1 MKLVAVSNY
10 FKLMTW
16 MALDVFC
23 PRYFSISGSEVIQ
36 IELQNMAGKLP
47 GPSLLL
53 SPSLSISVALWTH
66 SFCFFFEKNSQRSA
80 AICSRKSR
88 DLYRTAAICRIGIF
102 HMFQTFCFAFIYI
115 KWLRISETLRD

>member
-66 SFCFFFEKNSQRSA
+66 SFCFFSKKTVKGRPRFVVEKA
-80 AICSRKSR
+80 AICIEQPRFVE
-88 DLYRTAAICRIGIF
+88 LVFFT
-102 HMFQTFCFAFIYI
+102 CFKHFVSPSYI
-115 KWLRISETLRD
+115 SNGSGFPKL